1 MKNGLFIFRRDLRI
15 VDNNAL
21 YNACNDC
28 DSVYCCFIFT
38 PEQISS
44 KNLYKSDN
52 AIQFMVESITELMKE
67 INNVNGRLMILYGD
81 NNKVI
86 SEVIDKFNINA
97 IYFNR
102 DYTPYALLRDN
113 SIKELCR
120 ENSIVCNEYQDYY
133 LYEPGIIRSGAGT
146 YYKKFTPF
154 YNKALKIKVDNPI
167 RTNLKKLKVKY
178 ATLKHSTTLDDI
190 KSKYYISNNN
200 TLIIGG
206 RTNALK
212 QLKNTKHTQQTYDQ
226 MRNNLNHNT
235 SLLSAYIKF
244 GCISIREVYHFFKNT
259 FGLSSEIMRQLI
271 WRDFYAHVLFAYP
284 NVLDK
289 NYNKIKWIKNKMYLD
304 KWCSG
309 TTGYPVI
316 DACMRQL
323 NTTGWMHNRGRLI
336 TSCFLV
342 KTLLIDWREGEKYY
356 ATKLIDYDV
365 ASNNGNWQWISGTG
379 VDTMPYFRTF
389 NPWTQSEKYD
399 TDAKYIKKWIPELN
413 GVESKDIHNWNIK
426 CSETKYKT
434 IDYPK
439 PIVDFSE
446 QRVKSLELYRKY
458 L

>member
-15 VDNNAL
+15 FDNNAL
-21 YNACNDC
+21 YNACNEC
-28 DSVYCCFIFT
+28 NNVYCCFIFT

-44 KNLYKSDN
+44 KNEYKSDN

-67 INNVNGRLMILYGD
+67 ISNVNGKLILLYGD

-86 SEVIDKFNINA
+86 SELIDKLNINA
-97 IYFNR
+97 VYFNR
-102 DYTPYALLRDN
+102 DYTPYALLRDH
-113 SIKELCR
+113 SIKELCI
-120 ENSIVCNEYQDYY
+120 ENNIVCNEYQDYY
-133 LYEPGIIRSGAGT
+133 LYEPGIIRSGTGT

-154 YNKALKIKVDNPI
+154 YNKALKIKVDIPI
-167 RTNLKKLKVKY
+167 RANLSKLKVKY
-178 ATLKHSTTLDDI
+178 VTISHSVTLDDI
-190 KSKYYISNNN
+190 KSKYFTSNKN
-200 TLIIGG
+200 TLIMGG
-206 RTNALK
+206 RTNAIK
-212 QLKNTKHTQQTYDQ
+212 QLKDTKNTQKSYDQ
-226 MRNNLNHNT
+226 MRNILNHNT

-244 GCISIREVYHFFKNT
+244 GCISIREVYHFFKET

-284 NVLDK
+284 TVLDK
-289 NYNKIKWIKNKMYLD
+289 NSNKIQWMKNKSYFD

-309 TTGYPVI
+309 NTGYPIV

-342 KTLLIDWREGEKYY
+342 KTLLLDWREGEKYY
-356 ATKLIDYDV
+356 ANKLIDYDV

-389 NPWTQSEKYD
+389 NPWTQSKNYD
-399 TDAKYIKKWIPELN
+399 TNAEYIKKWIPELN
-413 GVESKDIHNWNIK
+413 DVEPKDIHNWN
-426 CSETKYKT
+426 TTHNKYKT
-434 IDYPK
+434 IQYPK

-446 QRVKSLELYRKY
+446 QRIKSLELYRKY